1 MLLLLLLWSVE
12 TPPTSPPRAS
22 TPEKEAAD
30 FLTATLHT
38 ENEKA
43 CASKQPQEGTQ
54 QLRKKKN
61 IFLALAYNE
70 RRRGMFGSR
79 YRHAKDKNTGHGL
92 LPLPH
97 EVGTI
102 EKNERRRIGE
112 RSCPETIHFL
122 ALSSSDRQETTRG
135 GGCSQTK
142 MTSSRKQMTTSGWLG
157 PRKTRSRQE
166 KLVVVVNFAMRRTKS
181 DPRIIS
187 KQDRYRSSS

>member
-1 MLLLLLLWSVE
+1 MLLLLLWSVE

-38 ENEKA
+38 ESEKT

-92 LPLPH
+92 LPLPN
-97 EVGTI
+97 EVGTR

>member
-97 EVGTI
+97 EVGTR
-102 EKNERRRIGE
+102 EENERRRIGE

-181 DPRIIS
+181 DRRIIS

>member
-1 MLLLLLLWSVE
+1 MECRNTAHL
-12 TPPTSPPRAS
+12 SPQSKHPR
-22 TPEKEAAD
+22 EEAAD

-43 CASKQPQEGTQ
+43 FASKQPQEGTQ
-54 QLRKKKN
+54 HSRKKKN

-79 YRHAKDKNTGHGL
+79 YAKDKNIGHGL
-92 LPLPH
+92 LLFPD
-97 EVGTI
+97 EVGTR
-102 EKNERRRIGE
+102 ENNERRRIGE

-122 ALSSSDRQETTRG
+122 ALSSTRG

-142 MTSSRKQMTTSGWLG
+142 MTSSQTDDHVWVG

-181 DPRIIS
+181 DPRITE
-187 KQDRYRSSS
+187 QDRYRSSS

>member
-97 EVGTI
+97 EVGTR
-102 EKNERRRIGE
+102 EENERRRIGE

-142 MTSSRKQMTTSGWLG
+142 MTSSRKQMTTSGWAH
-157 PRKTRSRQE
+157 E
-166 KLVVVVNFAMRRTKS
+166 KP
-181 DPRIIS
+181 DPDKRNS
-187 KQDRYRSSS
+187 LSSSTLQCDERNPIEE

>member
-1 MLLLLLLWSVE
+1 MECRNASHL
-12 TPPTSPPRAS
+12 SPQS
-22 TPEKEAAD
+22 KHPEKEAAD

-43 CASKQPQEGTQ
+43 FASKQPQEGTQ
-54 QLRKKKN
+54 QSRKKKN

-79 YRHAKDKNTGHGL
+79 YRHAKDKNIGHGL
-92 LPLPH
+92 LLFPE
-97 EVGTI
+97 EVGTR
-102 EKNERRRIGE
+102 ENNERRRIGE

-122 ALSSSDRQETTRG
+122 ALSSARG

-142 MTSSRKQMTTSGWLG
+142 MISSQTDDDVWLG
-157 PRKTRSRQE
+157 PQKTRSKQE

-181 DPRIIS
+181 DPRIS

>member
-1 MLLLLLLWSVE
+1 MLLLLWSVE
-12 TPPTSPPRAS
+12 TPRTSPPRAS

-43 CASKQPQEGTQ
+43 FASKQPQERTQ
-54 QLRKKKN
+54 QSKKKKN

-79 YRHAKDKNTGHGL
+79 YRHAKDKNIGHGL
-92 LPLPH
+92 LSFPQ
-97 EVGTI
+97 EVGTR
-102 EKNERRRIGE
+102 ENNERRRIGE

-122 ALSSSDRQETTRG
+122 ALSSPARRQETTRG

-142 MTSSRKQMTTSGWLG
+142 MTSSQTDDDVWLG
-157 PRKTRSRQE
+157 PRKT
-166 KLVVVVNFAMRRTKS
+166 
-181 DPRIIS
+181 DPDKRN
-187 KQDRYRSSS
+187 RSSSSTLQCDERNPIQE

>member
-97 EVGTI
+97 EVGTR

>member
-1 MLLLLLLWSVE
+1 MLLLLWSVE

-43 CASKQPQEGTQ
+43 FASKQSQVWTQ
-54 QLRKKKN
+54 QSRKKKKN
-61 IFLALAYNE
+61 IFLALADNE

-79 YRHAKDKNTGHGL
+79 YRHAKDKNIGHGL
-92 LPLPH
+92 LSLPD
-97 EVGTI
+97 EVGTR
-102 EKNERRRIGE
+102 ENNERRRIGE

-142 MTSSRKQMTTSGWLG
+142 MTSSRKQMTTSGWAHEK
-157 PRKTRSRQE
+157 PDPRQE

-181 DPRIIS
+181 DPRIRS

>member
-1 MLLLLLLWSVE
+1 MLLLLLWSVE

-97 EVGTI
+97 EVGTR

>member
-12 TPPTSPPRAS
+12 TPPTSSPRAS

-38 ENEKA
+38 ENEKP

-70 RRRGMFGSR
+70 RRRRMFGSR

-97 EVGTI
+97 EVGTR